1 MRAYAIVTARNVVV
15 SHGRT
20 QLVHDRHLH
29 RLVERTTTEGPEELV
44 VEREDAQAMVVA
56 LSRLDGTER
65 ELLVRHEVGGETT
78 QALAAELGTSAGAL
92 AMRLARARAT
102 LRLEYVL
109 VSRNIELPS
118 RRCRAVLLSLST
130 RDLRRQRDLDVANP
144 PAALRDLWAA
154 RRCRRPT
161 PVELTPPGAS
171 EPGRGRQ
178 GRDGRLGARADVIN
192 EVGPGRSA
200 AQPRSVP
207 VRPRR

>member
-1 MRAYAIVTARNVVV
+1 MEALLDISGVVRRVVAARVKDARLAEDLTQETLVRLAGAGQGRDPDAMRAYAIVTARNVVV

-130 RDLRRQRDLDVANP
+130 RDLRRQRDLDVATH
-144 PAALRDLWAA
+144 LQ
-154 RRCRRPT
+154 RCATCGPLADAVGQRPW
-161 PVELTPPGAS
+161 S
-171 EPGRGRQ
+171 
-178 GRDGRLGARADVIN
+178 
-192 EVGPGRSA
+192 
-200 AQPRSVP
+200 
-207 VRPRR
+207 